1 MAPARS
7 SLFSAAGTLRDLY
20 SSLDWTTT
28 PLGPVQEWS
37 PTLVA
42 AVDTMLRTR
51 FPITLLWGPEFV
63 LVYNEAYVELIGD
76 KHPAALGRPAG
87 EIFEEAWDLI
97 APMMEEVRAGGSS
110 TWLEDQ
116 YLPLTRRGF
125 LEECY
130 FTFSYSAVLG
140 RDGQIE
146 GVLDIS
152 AETTGK
158 VIGARRQQLL
168 GDLAQSLSDA
178 TDLAE
183 LVLRAGKVLATDPAD
198 LAVANLWVPDAAP
211 ATTRPGE
218 WLPPQPP
225 DDTEWE
231 GGESLVRDPLSHGTA
246 TIWLR
251 LPDLP
256 AGTATESRTP
266 MLVVR
271 CSELLP
277 LDEPY
282 RVFLRLVAD
291 TLAQAMRRLAARH
304 AEDVVREQERGFS
317 TALQRS
323 LLTAPVQHPTISVAS
338 RYEPATEIAHVGG
351 DWHDSFILGDGT
363 LTLVIGDVAGHDR
376 DAAASMA
383 QLRNILRGIA
393 SILEESPAAVLRA
406 VDRAVDGL
414 HVDALATAILA
425 RVEEADDSLVL
436 RWSNA
441 GHPPPVLL
449 RANGSAELLA
459 DDPDLLLG
467 VDAAAS
473 RVDNLHVLEPGCIVV
488 LYTDGLV
495 ERRGRDLSS
504 GLSWLTSILEA
515 SGERDPERL
524 ADLLLAT
531 MPAGAEDDVAILVVR
546 TPSA

>member
-7 SLFSAAGTLRDLY
+7 SLFSAAGTLRELY
-20 SSLDWTTT
+20 ESLDWSTT
-28 PLGPVQEWS
+28 PLGPVDTWS
-37 PTLVA
+37 PTLLA
-42 AVDTMLRTR
+42 SVDTMLRTR

-76 KHPAALGRPAG
+76 KHPTAFGRPAG
-87 EIFEEAWDLI
+87 EIFEEAWELI
-97 APMMEEVRAGGSS
+97 APMMEEVRAGGPS

-183 LVLRAGKVLATDPAD
+183 LVLRAVKVLATDPAD
-198 LAVANLWVPDAAP
+198 LALANLWLPDVAP
-211 ATTRPGE
+211 ATSRPGE
-218 WLPPQPP
+218 WLAAEPP
-225 DDTEWE
+225 DGAEWQ
-231 GGESLVRDPLSHGTA
+231 GEEAMARDPLSHGTA
-246 TIWLR
+246 TVWLP
-251 LPDLP
+251 LPDLVP
-256 AGTATESRTP
+256 AGTGAP
-266 MLVVR
+266 VLVVR
-271 CSELLP
+271 CSDLLP

-282 RVFLRLVAD
+282 RVFLRLLAD
-291 TLAQAMRRLAARH
+291 TVAQAMRRLAARH

-323 LLTAPVQHPTISVAS
+323 LLTEPVRHPAISIAS

-363 LTLVIGDVAGHDR
+363 LALVIGDVAGHDR

-383 QLRNILRGIA
+383 QVRNLLRGIA
-393 SILEESPAAVLRA
+393 YSLEESPASVLRA
-406 VDRAVDGL
+406 VDRTIDGL
-414 HVDALATAILA
+414 HVEGLATAILA
-425 RVEEADDSLVL
+425 RVEETDGALHL

-441 GHPPPVLL
+441 GHPPPVLM
-449 RANGSAELLA
+449 RADGTAGLLTDA
-459 DDPDLLLG
+459 SDLLLG
-467 VDAAAS
+467 VDPDTA
-473 RVDNLHVLEPGCIVV
+473 RVDHLHPLEPGCTVV
-488 LYTDGLV
+488 LYTDGLI
-495 ERRGRDLSS
+495 ERRGRDLSV
-504 GLSWLTSILEA
+504 GLAWLTSVLEA

-531 MPAGAEDDVAILVVR
+531 MPPGAEDDVAILVVR
-546 TPSA
+546 IPTV